1 MSASKKD
8 CRARADNGKD
18 PIKSEL
24 FDPVPQFGDS
34 AHRSSF
40 PSIIS
45 KETATR
51 SYQRNFFQK
60 TTVDLPLS
68 RGARKAVTFSSVRVR
83 AAASRGAFC
92 RFCSW
97 RAIEKW
103 HNLCGQRSRATCCR
117 CSEEND
123 CF

>member
-18 PIKSEL
+18 PIKSKL
-24 FDPVPQFGDS
+24 FDPVSQFGDS

-60 TTVDLPLS
+60 TTADLPPS
-68 RGARKAVTFSSVRVR
+68 RGARKAVTFI
-83 AAASRGAFC
+83 
-92 RFCSW
+92 CSG
-97 RAIEKW
+97 K
-103 HNLCGQRSRATCCR
+103 GR
-117 CSEEND
+117 CFTRRILPLLLLESN
-123 CF
+123 

>member
-8 CRARADNGKD
+8 CRAGADNGKD
-18 PIKSEL
+18 PIKSDL
-24 FDPVPQFGDS
+24 FDPVSQFGDS

-40 PSIIS
+40 PSIMS

-60 TTVDLPLS
+60 TTADLPP
-68 RGARKAVTFSSVRVR
+68 
-83 AAASRGAFC
+83 SRGAFC

-117 CSEEND
+117 CSEEKD